1 MIDQKKINIQN
12 KKAGFEF
19 EIIDRYEAG
28 IVLRGSEIKAIRNGG
43 GSINEAFCL
52 MRDGELFI
60 KNMNIPE
67 YSHGGYANHVPVTM
81 RKLLLRKRELERID
95 AKIREKGLSVLPLRL
110 FISDRGFAKLE
121 VGVGRGK
128 KKFDKRDSLKE
139 KDTKRE
145 VDRMLKKYR

>member
-1 MIDQKKINIQN
+1 MIDPTKINIQN
-12 KKAGFEF
+12 KRVGYEF

-28 IVLRGSEIKAIRNGG
+28 IVLRGSEIKAIRGGG
-43 GSINEAFCL
+43 GSISEAFCL
-52 MRDGELFI
+52 LRDGELFI

-81 RKLLLRKRELERID
+81 RKLLLTKRELGRID
-95 AKIREKGLSVLPLRL
+95 SKVREKGLSILPLRL
-110 FISDRGFAKLE
+110 FINERGYAKLE

-139 KDTKRE
+139 KDTKRDM
-145 VDRMLKKYR
+145 DRAMKKYK